1 MSSVHEEPQRG
12 RRSLDIELDQLEAKL
27 NDLRILFEQYFV
39 DVQPQPPVQ
48 QQKEVV
54 RQIKKLLRAPF
65 KNSQTRFRLR
75 TLVTRYQTYHTY
87 WERVMKQREEGSY
100 FKDVF
105 KAELRVKITEDQAK
119 ERSRSGTA
127 DKGMHQ
133 LFDSYRS
140 ALEKAGV
147 ESKQMNFDAFK
158 KSLVLKAK
166 ELKEKHGV
174 KKLNYKVV
182 VKNGKV
188 TIKASGT

>member
-1 MSSVHEEPQRG
+1 MTSVHEEPQRG
-12 RRSLDIELDQLEAKL
+12 RRALDVELDQLEANL
-27 NDLRILFEQYFV
+27 NELRIQFEQYFV
-39 DVQPQPPVQ
+39 DVLPQPPVQ
-48 QQKEVV
+48 QQKDVV

-105 KAELRVKITEDQAK
+105 KAEMRVKITEDQAK
-119 ERSRSGTA
+119 ERSRSGAA

-158 KSLVLKAK
+158 KSLVQKAK